1 MIHER
6 LESRWSVTEPEEHD
20 GRFKE
25 SERSDERSLP
35 LVFFANMNVV
45 KSPSDIKLG
54 ENHGVFHIV
63 NQFRDKRQGVGIGD
77 GMGVQVPIVLTGMKR
92 TIFRCY
98 KEKGGGL
105 WGFGRDNLSSLKV
118 FIDEG
123 LACFLFL
130 WVEGVHLSDLRNER
144 GLKVNGV
151 VVQSVGRE
159 NIVSF
164 LGKHVFEV

>member
-1 MIHER
+1 
-6 LESRWSVTEPEEHD
+6 
-20 GRFKE
+20 
-25 SERSDERSLP
+25 
-35 LVFFANMNVV
+35 
-45 KSPSDIKLG
+45 
-54 ENHGVFHIV
+54 
-63 NQFRDKRQGVGIGD
+63 
-77 GMGVQVPIVLTGMKR
+77 MGVQVSIVLARMKR
-92 TIFRCY
+92 TVFLCH

-105 WGFGRDNLSSLKV
+105 WGFGWDNSSSLKV
-118 FIDEG
+118 FIDKG